1 MMTSSASATL
11 FLLCGTWFGGA
22 WGYTIPQGPADA
34 VRRGAAINTTRAGF
48 LYGPAVAGGPLYPSG
63 TLGQAKI
70 AADIENE
77 QLETTPNTVL
87 VAEDKARASSSA
99 EQYQGLDTFE
109 EYLLLYQGQWAK
121 TLPKGPAPGV
131 LTNYTQDLFFSMER
145 LANSAFSVRR
155 LPRSSEL
162 PFQVEYPIVSMVTG
176 SSLSLQKLLQD
187 GRLFYADHRA
197 QAAWPKTTNKFAAAC
212 DAYFY
217 ISKRGQFLPLAIR
230 TNVGSNLIYTP
241 VDEHADWTLAKIMF
255 NVNDFFFAQTWH
267 LAATHEIV
275 QIAWMAA
282 IRTLSIEH
290 PIYALLDRLTYQ
302 LFAIQPLAQSFLFD
316 NGTAFDTLFPI
327 TGTGARNFVT
337 ELYFNGTGAFKE
349 GYFETDLKKRGLIHG
364 DGPKLAHFPYYENA
378 STIHNAMR
386 SFMRAFI
393 KSFYKSDR
401 AVQGDPEIQ
410 AWAAEANGPA
420 KAIGFPS
427 KFDSIDGLVD
437 ALTHIAHLVSTVH
450 HSVNTNNL
458 LSISATLPMHPASLY
473 KPVPTA
479 KGITSVA
486 QYLPPLQ
493 AALAQFQVDG
503 LFARPLIANSTR
515 SLSYMFD
522 SPTFLNGS
530 NRETR
535 TAATNFKEAMFAFS
549 RRIQGRTFDKDGL
562 SQGAPFIWRALD
574 PTEAPFSLTI

>member
-1 MMTSSASATL
+1 MNSSVSAIIL
-11 FLLCGTWFGGA
+11 LLCGTFGGV

-34 VRRGAAINTTRAGF
+34 VRRGVAINTTRAGF

-63 TLGQAKI
+63 PLGKAKV
-70 AADIENE
+70 AADIGNE
-77 QLETTPNTVL
+77 QLETTPNSLL
-87 VAEDKARASSSA
+87 VAEDTARASSST

-121 TLPKGPAPGV
+121 TLPKGPAPGL

-162 PFQVEYPIVSMVTG
+162 PFQVDYSTVSKVTG

-197 QAAWPKTTNKFAAAC
+197 QASWPRTTNKFAAAC

-217 ISKRGQFLPLAIR
+217 MSKRGQFLPLAIR

-241 VDEHADWTLAKIMF
+241 IDEDADWTLAKIMF

-327 TGTGARNFVT
+327 TGTGARDFVT
-337 ELYFNGTGAFKE
+337 ELYFNGTGSFKE
-349 GYFETDLKKRGLIHG
+349 GYFETDLQKRGLING
-364 DGPKLAHFPYYENA
+364 DGPKLKHFPYYENA
-378 STIHNAMR
+378 STIHKAIR
-386 SFMRAFI
+386 SFMRTFVR
-393 KSFYKSDR
+393 SFYKSDR
-401 AVQGDPEIQ
+401 AVRGDPELQ
-410 AWAAEANGPA
+410 AWATEANGPA
-420 KAIGFPS
+420 KAIDFPS
-427 KFDSIDGLVD
+427 KFDSVDELTD

-473 KPVPTA
+473 RPVPTT

-522 SPTFLNGS
+522 SPTFLNGT

-535 TAATNFKEAMFAFS
+535 TAAAEFKEAMFTFS
-549 RRIQGRTFDKDGL
+549 KQIRSRTFNRDGL